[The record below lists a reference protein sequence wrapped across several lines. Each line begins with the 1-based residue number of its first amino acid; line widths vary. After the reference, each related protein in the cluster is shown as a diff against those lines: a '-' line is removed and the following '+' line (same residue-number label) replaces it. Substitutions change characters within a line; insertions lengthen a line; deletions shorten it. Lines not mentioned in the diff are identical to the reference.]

1 MLSSL
6 YSLYWPWFCC
16 PVYTFPLFPSLRH
29 PPPSSLFSCGTSK
42 DGETSL
48 VEWNEAEGAMRRSY
62 LGFRKRSL
70 GVVAFDSTRNRFL
83 VAGDDFQLKFWDMD
97 NTAVLCT
104 LDADGGLPVS
114 GRTAWVHC
122 GW

>member
-1 MLSSL
+1 MHLSNSPCSPCPLSL
-6 YSLYWPWFCC
+6 L
-16 PVYTFPLFPSLRH
+16 
-29 PPPSSLFSCGTSK
+29 SLFSCGTSK

-97 NTAVLCT
+97 NTAVLAT

-114 GRTAWVHC
+114 AALGLGGALHC
-122 GW
+122 GVPM

>member
-1 MLSSL
+1 
-6 YSLYWPWFCC
+6 
-16 PVYTFPLFPSLRH
+16 
-29 PPPSSLFSCGTSK
+29 
-42 DGETSL
+42 
-48 VEWNEAEGAMRRSY
+48 MRRSY

-104 LDADGGLPVS
+104 LDADGGLPVR
-114 GRTAWVHC
+114 GRTEQSACHRAVQSEERAKE
-122 GW
+122 GGRGG